1 MNNRIYALDTK
12 LRLIEYNIGIQI
24 NSKLYNYAE
33 LRIREGFIL
42 RSNCKL
48 LFFFISVCGAEKA
61 CLNFILDIVNYS
73 IYDIFPTLQ
82 PNKLLTSNSYWRLI

>member
-48 LFFFISVCGAEKA
+48 LFFLFLYVGLK
-61 CLNFILDIVNYS
+61 
-73 IYDIFPTLQ
+73 
-82 PNKLLTSNSYWRLI
+82 KLV